1 MAIRIVGVD
10 LPQNKRGEIALTYI
24 FGIGRSSSAKILEKA
39 GVDKDLKVKDWT
51 DDQAAKI
58 REIIGADYK
67 VEGDLRSEIQLNI
80 KRLMDIG
87 CYRGIRHRIGLP
99 VRGQS
104 TKNNAR
110 TRKGKKKTVANKKK
124 LLNNNQVWQRK
135 QLLLRKEM
143 SKLVLRD
150 NFMCTHHSTISLLL
164 WQIAKVRSSLG
175 LQQVKW
181 ALEVQRRT
189 LLMQHRWQHRIA
201 LRLHMILV

>member
-24 FGIGRSSSAKILEKA
+24 FGIGRSSAAKILDKA
-39 GVDKDLKVKDWT
+39 GIDKDIKVKDWT
-51 DDQAAKI
+51 DDQAGAI
-58 REIIGADYK
+58 RQIIGENFK

-87 CYRGIRHRIGLP
+87 CYRGVRHRHGLP

-124 LLNNNQVWQRK
+124 ATK
-135 QLLLRKEM
+135 
-143 SKLVLRD
+143 
-150 NFMCTHHSTISLLL
+150 
-164 WQIAKVRSSLG
+164 
-175 LQQVKW
+175 
-181 ALEVQRRT
+181 
-189 LLMQHRWQHRIA
+189 
-201 LRLHMILV
+201 